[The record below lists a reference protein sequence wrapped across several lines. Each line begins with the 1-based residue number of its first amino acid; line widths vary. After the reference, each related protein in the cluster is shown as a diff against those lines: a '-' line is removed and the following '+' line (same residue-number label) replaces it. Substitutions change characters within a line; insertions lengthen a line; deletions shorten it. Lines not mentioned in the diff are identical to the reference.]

1 MNILLRA
8 VKIVDKASPL
18 NGQVKDLLLQEGRI
32 VRIGDGLETDGAEV
46 REGQGWCV
54 SPGWVD
60 MRVASRDPGYE
71 HEEDLDSV
79 RRAAARGGFTE
90 IMLLPNSKPVVDAKD
105 TLNYVRQPR
114 PEHPVRV
121 HVAAAVTRKA
131 EGVDFT
137 EMIDLHHAGAV
148 AFTDGEVP
156 IQNADILLKALLYL
170 RPLNALLINRPEDRQ
185 LTLFGQ
191 MNEGITST
199 LLGLK
204 GMPALAEEMM
214 LSRDLKLLAYATE
227 KIGPQQQSDHETFGQ
242 KPLPQLHVSLL
253 STARAVILIREAK
266 AQGLPVSCDVAAHQL
281 AYDDSVLM
289 DFDTN
294 LKVNPPF
301 RSTADIAALREGLAD
316 GTIDGIVSDHSPHA
330 EESKNVEFDHANFGI
345 TGLETAFSLAQMH
358 SGLAV
363 EDIIEK
369 LTANPRRILRLP
381 EESIAENQPANLTL
395 FAPDETWNFDKSF
408 SKSKN
413 TPFLGQELRGKVV
426 GVVNGGSFVES
437 LNRVIV

>member
-1 MNILLRA
+1 MNLLLRA
-8 VKIVDKASPL
+8 IKIVDKASPL
-18 NGQVKDLLLQEGRI
+18 NGQVRDLLLQEGRI
-32 VRIGDGLETDGAEV
+32 ARIGDGLEADGAEV
-46 REGQGWCV
+46 REGRGWCV

-90 IMLLPNSKPVVDAKD
+90 IILLPNSKPVVDAKD

-114 PEHPVRV
+114 PGQSVRV

-148 AFTDGEVP
+148 AFTDGEIP

-191 MNEGITST
+191 MNEGVTST

-227 KIGPQQQSDHETFGQ
+227 KIGPQEQSDHDDSGQ
-242 KPLPQLHVSLL
+242 KPLPQLHISLL
-253 STARAVILIREAK
+253 STARAVALVREAK

-281 AYDDSVLM
+281 AYDDSALM

-301 RSTADIAALREGLAD
+301 RSLADIIALREGLVD
-316 GTIDGIVSDHSPHA
+316 GTIDAIVSDHSPHA

-358 SGLAV
+358 SSLALEDVV
-363 EDIIEK
+363 EKFTI
-369 LTANPRRILRLP
+369 NPRRILRLP
-381 EESIAENQPANLTL
+381 AVTIAENQPANLTI
-395 FAPDETWNFDKSF
+395 FAPDETWTFDKTF

-413 TPFLGQELRGKVV
+413 SPFLGKELWGKAIEI
-426 GVVNGGSFVES
+426 F
-437 LNRVIV
+437 NR